1 MKLQWQQYPIP
12 CYFHNTWMF
21 SCCTK
26 SKLIHFRSHIFY
38 FRWGKHRKLKNIT
51 FCVPQQCSSPSV
63 SKSLSWQHDWPWKY
77 YFPNSKNFKKNF
89 HSKSAIFEKFTQSTK
104 FSKWNDFPKLAAFSS
119 EKMISYFWWICSRS
133 TACISFD
140 MSWSVVT
147 TCSNTIW
154 KQRIIR
160 EELWWEWNTRI
171 ICLKKLV
178 FRVLLERFL
187 FWLVLSIR
195 KCKIFGR
202 HMAKIICWAKCQL
215 SAIKRP

>member
-1 MKLQWQQYPIP
+1 
-12 CYFHNTWMF
+12 MF

-38 FRWGKHRKLKNIT
+38 FRWGKTPEVDKIYLLCT
-51 FCVPQQCSSPSV
+51 TTVFV
-63 SKSLSWQHDWPWKY
+63 SLS
-77 YFPNSKNFKKNF
+77 FKKF
-89 HSKSAIFEKFTQSTK
+89 IMAAWLTLKIL
-104 FSKWNDFPKLAAFSS
+104 FSKFKKKITRKIFISNSVIFQKTGQFFKLIAFLKVDWHFKIGRFSS

-133 TACISFD
+133 TACVSFD

-147 TCSNTIW
+147 TGSNTIW
-154 KQRIIR
+154 KQRIIG

-178 FRVLLERFL
+178 FRVLRKVLEHFL